1 MTTSSAL
8 LHPVRLRI
16 VQALL
21 GEGEL
26 TTHQLHEHLTDV
38 PIATLYRHVAH
49 LVRHDLIEVADEQR
63 IRGTS
68 EKTYRLASGFANPS
82 AEELNSLSNEEL
94 LTAFT
99 VFTSG
104 LIRDFGAYLESGEPD
119 LHADRVSF
127 AQASFWA
134 SDEEIDAFGRSLMTA
149 LEDLLAND
157 RSPNRRRRTLS
168 TVLMPR
174 GEAGSADTAHRDANP
189 EAAGTDG

>member
-1 MTTSSAL
+1 IRGSRSGAFSVRSALASVRFALAYQYQYQYWYYTGMTTSSAL

-82 AEELNSLSNEEL
+82 AEEL
-94 LTAFT
+94 
-99 VFTSG
+99 
-104 LIRDFGAYLESGEPD
+104 
-119 LHADRVSF
+119 
-127 AQASFWA
+127 
-134 SDEEIDAFGRSLMTA
+134 
-149 LEDLLAND
+149 
-157 RSPNRRRRTLS
+157 
-168 TVLMPR
+168 
-174 GEAGSADTAHRDANP
+174 
-189 EAAGTDG
+189 